1 MLIDLALDAA
11 EPRPVDISL
20 NSVSGQVAIRL
31 PHPADARVEANTA
44 TGGVSNAFEDLLVSG
59 QFAAKRIT
67 GTLGAG
73 TGTLRATTVSGS
85 IALLRRPAAD
95 APAAPSCSTRRCSDM
110 PPVFA
115 HGRLRLYLLKLL
127 DEAPRHGYEV
137 IRLLEERFQ
146 GLYAPSAGTVYPRL
160 AKLEAEGLVTH
171 ATEGGRK
178 VYSITEA
185 GRAELADRGGELAD
199 LELEIRDSVSEL
211 AAEIRDDVRGAA
223 GALRREMRAAASA
236 TATPVEDASWAAA
249 KEELRK
255 AKQEWKE
262 QARRAKDES
271 RRAREEAQQARR
283 QAKEAQE
290 RAREEV
296 MRIAGQ
302 LQEQFAKS
310 GGVLGNLVGTWLGG
324 SIGGA
329 SGASGTSSTGAGT
342 GTAMPRR
349 RTRTGPRTSPPPVTR
364 PATWTACWTASATTS
379 AMRPATTASPRP
391 SWPRP
396 GPTSRR
402 RRTASRRRSGRRGRS
417 RVRPRISLGSGRGSG
432 RQARLGRRV
441 RDAVVC
447 QDLGGRARA
456 GEQREQ
462 QVQGGDVAV
471 VAAQRDAQGLLQGLL
486 RALGEGD
493 VAALRLRAA
502 QRRAERGAQGPPAA
516 GPPRPVRPRR
526 GSPRPGRRSR

>member
-1 MLIDLALDAA
+1 
-11 EPRPVDISL
+11 
-20 NSVSGQVAIRL
+20 
-31 PHPADARVEANTA
+31 
-44 TGGVSNAFEDLLVSG
+44 
-59 QFAAKRIT
+59 
-67 GTLGAG
+67 
-73 TGTLRATTVSGS
+73 
-85 IALLRRPAAD
+85 
-95 APAAPSCSTRRCSDM
+95 M

-160 AKLEAEGLVTH
+160 AKLEAEGLVTY

-236 TATPVEDASWAAA
+236 SAAPVEDASWAAA

-296 MRIAGQ
+296 MRIAVQ
-302 LQEQFAKS
+302 FQEQFAKS
-310 GGVLGNLVGTWLGG
+310 GGVLGNLAGSWLGG
-324 SIGGA
+324 PGKD
-329 SGASGTSSTGAGT
+329 TTT
-342 GTAMPRR
+342 T
-349 RTRTGPRTSPPPVTR
+349 
-364 PATWTACWTASATTS
+364 TASAS
-379 AMRPATTASPRP
+379 ASTAAGPRWAEDLAPTGDPARD
-391 SWPRP
+391 
-396 GPTSRR
+396 
-402 RRTASRRRSGRRGRS
+402 
-417 RVRPRISLGSGRGSG
+417 LD
-432 RQARLGRRV
+432 RLLDRFRDDV
-441 RDAVVC
+441 RDAARDHGVTPAK
-447 QDLGGRARA
+447 LAEARA
-456 GEQREQ
+456 HL
-462 QVQGGDVAV
+462 
-471 VAAQRDAQGLLQGLL
+471 AAAADRLAETL
-486 RALGEGD
+486 RPK
-493 VAALRLRAA
+493 R
-502 QRRAERGAQGPPAA
+502 
-516 GPPRPVRPRR
+516 
-526 GSPRPGRRSR
+526 